1 MTAAS
6 RNRAFV
12 LSLSRLTTGTTGCF
26 QRLRRMTQPTT
37 QALVR
42 RSVIAAALRAEA
54 QNLTPGP
61 KRDWLLTVADLLA
74 ATAGSPR
81 YADS

>member
-1 MTAAS
+1 
-6 RNRAFV
+6 
-12 LSLSRLTTGTTGCF
+12 
-26 QRLRRMTQPTT
+26 MTQPTI
-37 QALVR
+37 QALAR
-42 RSVIAAALRAEA
+42 RAVIAAALRAEA